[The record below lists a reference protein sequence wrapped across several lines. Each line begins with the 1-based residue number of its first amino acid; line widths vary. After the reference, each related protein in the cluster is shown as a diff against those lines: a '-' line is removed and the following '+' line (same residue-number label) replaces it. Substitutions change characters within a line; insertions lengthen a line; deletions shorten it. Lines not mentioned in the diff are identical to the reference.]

1 MSDADR
7 AIWRLDL
14 RPFVGSCTAIDIE
27 PEMLRAAQAAG
38 LSFSVTAPAMSGE
51 RRAEFEAELQ
61 AVLEPFAA
69 NGVVEEEVV
78 AKATV
83 FG

>member
-1 MSDADR
+1 
-7 AIWRLDL
+7 
-14 RPFVGSCTAIDIE
+14 
-27 PEMLRAAQAAG
+27 MLRAAQAAG